1 MEINYL
7 ELLGSRKIFEWT
19 PYLSCQ
25 TESEAPT
32 ARYEVQQG
40 YGVIIK
46 INEMYSLRYFTFTMR
61 GYIDAISDGDNYA
74 AIRGLPYADL
84 VSWANGTVVFNV
96 FYQGIGDEFPMPT
109 GRASNDGV
117 YIYNSTVIEDYRT
130 WRGSSVASW
139 VVSSLRFDIRGSA
152 WQIIYN
158 EGMAPE
164 GVNFIDE

>member
-1 MEINYL
+1 MKINYL

-46 INEMYSLRYFTFTMR
+46 TNEMYSLRYFTFTMR

-84 VSWANGTVVFNV
+84 LSWANGTVVFNV
-96 FYQGIGDEFPMPT
+96 FYQGI
-109 GRASNDGV
+109 
-117 YIYNSTVIEDYRT
+117 
-130 WRGSSVASW
+130 
-139 VVSSLRFDIRGSA
+139 
-152 WQIIYN
+152 
-158 EGMAPE
+158 
-164 GVNFIDE
+164 